1 MDELRETRDTPGM
14 TTRRLSNSDVPFD
27 FDIDQ
32 ASSDRRQPIRFLSLN
47 QVLDRLS
54 VGRST
59 LYSQIKDS
67 VHPFPSPVHIGR
79 RSVWVESEVEAFMTS
94 LIESERSL

>member
-1 MDELRETRDTPGM
+1 MAELRESMDTPGM
-14 TTRRLSNSDVPFD
+14 TKRRLSNSDVPFD

-32 ASSDRRQPIRFLSLN
+32 ARAELRQPIRFLSLN

-67 VHPFPSPVHIGR
+67 VRPFPSPVHIGR
-79 RSVWVESEVEAFMTS
+79 RSVWVESEVEAFMAS
-94 LIESERSL
+94 LILSERNS

>member
-1 MDELRETRDTPGM
+1 VDELRETRDTPGM

-59 LYSQIKDS
+59 LYSQIKDDLRPIWS
-67 VHPFPSPVHIGR
+67 RI
-79 RSVWVESEVEAFMTS
+79 
-94 LIESERSL
+94 

>member
-1 MDELRETRDTPGM
+1 MAELRESEDTPGM
-14 TTRRLSNSDVPFD
+14 TKRRLSNSDVPYD
-27 FDIDQ
+27 FEIDH
-32 ASSDRRQPIRFLSLN
+32 ARAHMRRPIRFLSLN

-67 VHPFPSPVHIGR
+67 VRPFPSPVHIGR
-79 RSVWVESEVEAFMTS
+79 RSVWVESEVEAYMAS
-94 LIESERSL
+94 LIHSERSL

>member
-1 MDELRETRDTPGM
+1 M
-14 TTRRLSNSDVPFD
+14 TKRRFSNPDIPFD
-27 FDIDQ
+27 FDVDQ
-32 ASSDRRQPIRFLSLN
+32 ARVDIRHPIRFLSLN

-67 VHPFPSPVHIGR
+67 ARPFPSPVHIGR

-94 LIESERSL
+94 LIQSERSL